1 MTREVKKGMTII
13 HTADEHIGI
22 QNKNGCKGVSAY
34 GNRFRVEI
42 TIGHKHEKKYLV
54 GIFDTLPD
62 AIKARKIAEAKK
74 YSGCL
79 ESWLASKPH
88 GNSEAYQKFW
98 EIEFERL
105 MENENSKRNR

>member
-13 HTADEHIGI
+13 HTTDEHIGI
-22 QNKNGCKGVSAY
+22 QNKHGCKGVVTF
-34 GNRFRVEI
+34 GNRFRVQI
-42 TIGHKHEKKYLV
+42 TIGHNKKKYLV
-54 GIFDTLPD
+54 GTFDTLPD

-79 ESWLASKPH
+79 ESWMASKPH
-88 GNSEAYQKFW
+88 GNSEECQKFW

>member
-13 HTADEHIGI
+13 HTAGIGI
-22 QNKNGCKGVSAY
+22 QNINGCRGVSAY
-34 GNRFRVEI
+34 GNRFRVDI
-42 TIGHKHEKKYLV
+42 TIGHTHEKKYLV
-54 GIFDTLPD
+54 GIFDTLQD